1 VTRTVDHHDN
11 RPPGTAPATGGT
23 AAPISHQHRYERL
36 RPVMKLWYLWWLSR
50 SRHVL
55 SPRDEPAARSTAR
68 DADTV
73 LIVGNGPAHG
83 WGVGSHD
90 LALTG
95 QLSRASSEATG
106 RPCSVDYVGDEMM
119 SIESTRAWLRDTDL
133 GLYDTVV
140 VLVGLNDAV
149 RLTPLDVWE
158 RELRLLVSTIGRR
171 SHPTARTVL
180 VGVPPVRSAK
190 AFDSLLGSVAE
201 LHGERMN
208 ALTELVAG
216 ESGLEYFRLPAGL
229 RRPDTPHGCAE
240 GYRRWAQ
247 TIAHRIAPTL
257 DRVHQGQLDERLPRH
272 LPERSFEWSGGSR
285 LVAQAATGGSD
296 TLKQLA
302 KEAEKE
308 FGVDVAVVSML
319 DGSRL
324 WYAMNTELLPVSIP
338 RELTFCDVTV
348 AADELVVV
356 EDARQ
361 DARFADNPY
370 LDLNHGWFYAGHPI
384 HSSTGETIGTFCL
397 HNTRPRKASSVS
409 PDALRAFALRAEAEL
424 QSYEPVVAPPQPLT
438 RRERREA
445 EARAAAAAGTPDG
458 SATGFAAIPVSS
470 PVSSPVA
477 TPAGRPTR

>member
-1 VTRTVDHHDN
+1 MTRTVDHDSTGTPGA
-11 RPPGTAPATGGT
+11 RPSTGTGTGSAVAG
-23 AAPISHQHRYERL
+23 AHQHGYERL

-55 SPRDEPAARSTAR
+55 SPRDEPTARTSAR

-83 WGVGSHD
+83 WGVSTHD
-90 LALTG
+90 QALVG

-119 SIESTRAWLRDTDL
+119 SIESTRAWIRDTDL

-158 RELRLLVSTIGRR
+158 RELRLLVSTIARR

-201 LHGERMN
+201 QHGERMN
-208 ALTELVAG
+208 ALTELVAS
-216 ESGLEYFRLPAGL
+216 EAALEYFRLPAGL
-229 RRPDTPHGCAE
+229 RRPDSPHGCAE

-272 LPERSFEWSGGSR
+272 LPQRSFEWSGGDR
-285 LVAQAATGGSD
+285 LVQQAATGGSD
-296 TLKQLA
+296 ALKDLA
-302 KEAEKE
+302 KEAEAE

-319 DGSRL
+319 DGSKL

-348 AADELVVV
+348 AADDVVVV
-356 EDARQ
+356 EDARK
-361 DARFADNPY
+361 DERFADNPY
-370 LDLNHGWFYAGHPI
+370 LDLNHGYFYAGHPI

-409 PDALRAFALRAEAEL
+409 PEKLREFALRAEAEL
-424 QSYEPVVAPPQPLT
+424 QSYEPAPAAPQPLT
-438 RRERREA
+438 RRARREA
-445 EARAAAAAGTPDG
+445 EERAAAAAGAPA
-458 SATGFAAIPVSS
+458 ATFGFPV
-470 PVSSPVA
+470 
-477 TPAGRPTR
+477 

>member
-1 VTRTVDHHDN
+1 VTRTVDHHDS

-445 EARAAAAAGTPDG
+445 EARAAAAAGTPVG

-477 TPAGRPTR
+477 TSAGRPTP

>member
-1 VTRTVDHHDN
+1 VTRTVDHDGTGTPGA
-11 RPPGTAPATGGT
+11 RPSTGSAVAG
-23 AAPISHQHRYERL
+23 AHQHGYERL

-55 SPRDEPAARSTAR
+55 SPRDEPTARATAR

-83 WGVGSHD
+83 WGVSTHD
-90 LALTG
+90 QALVG

-119 SIESTRAWLRDTDL
+119 SIESARAWIRDTDL

-158 RELRLLVSTIGRR
+158 RELRLLVSTIARR

-190 AFDSLLGSVAE
+190 AFDTLLGSVAE
-201 LHGERMN
+201 QHGERMN
-208 ALTELVAG
+208 ALTELVASEG
-216 ESGLEYFRLPAGL
+216 SLEYFRLPAGL
-229 RRPDTPHGCAE
+229 RRPDSPHGCAE
-240 GYRRWAQ
+240 SYRRWAQ

-272 LPERSFEWSGGSR
+272 LPQRSFEWSGGER
-285 LVAQAATGGSD
+285 LVEQAATGGSD
-296 TLKQLA
+296 TLKDLA

-319 DGSRL
+319 DGSKL

-348 AADELVVV
+348 AADDVVVV
-356 EDARQ
+356 EDARK
-361 DARFADNPY
+361 DERFADNPY
-370 LDLNHGWFYAGHPI
+370 LDLNHGYFYAGHPI

-397 HNTRPRKASSVS
+397 HDTRPRKASSVS
-409 PDALRAFALRAEAEL
+409 PEKLREFALRAEAEL
-424 QSYEPVVAPPQPLT
+424 QSYEPAPAAPQPLT
-438 RRERREA
+438 RRARREA
-445 EARAAAAAGTPDG
+445 EERAAAAAGAPA
-458 SATGFAAIPVSS
+458 ATSGFPV
-470 PVSSPVA
+470 
-477 TPAGRPTR
+477 